1 MTDDPSSLRQRA
13 IGWARQLRSI
23 AIALGLVLAVRT
35 VVAEPYHVPSP
46 SMVPTLLV
54 GDELIASKFAYGYGK
69 YSSPIGLMP
78 DFSGRLF
85 GHAPERGDVVV
96 FRLPRDPETTYVK
109 RLIGLPGDR
118 IQMREGRLYI
128 NDAMVPRRATG
139 RFDGDR
145 RYVETLPGGREHE
158 IIEISD
164 TDRYDD
170 TPVFVVPARHYFMMG
185 DNRDN
190 SADSRIAPADGGV
203 GFVPEENLVA
213 RADRLLFSRD
223 LSVGWLDVADWP
235 HAFRLARL
243 FGRIE

>member
-13 IGWARQLRSI
+13 IGWARQLPSI

-96 FRLPRDPETTYVK
+96 FRLPRDPV
-109 RLIGLPGDR
+109 DR
-118 IQMREGRLYI
+118 
-128 NDAMVPRRATG
+128 PT
-139 RFDGDR
+139 
-145 RYVETLPGGREHE
+145 
-158 IIEISD
+158 S
-164 TDRYDD
+164 
-170 TPVFVVPARHYFMMG
+170 
-185 DNRDN
+185 
-190 SADSRIAPADGGV
+190 SA
-203 GFVPEENLVA
+203 
-213 RADRLLFSRD
+213 
-223 LSVGWLDVADWP
+223 
-235 HAFRLARL
+235 
-243 FGRIE
+243 